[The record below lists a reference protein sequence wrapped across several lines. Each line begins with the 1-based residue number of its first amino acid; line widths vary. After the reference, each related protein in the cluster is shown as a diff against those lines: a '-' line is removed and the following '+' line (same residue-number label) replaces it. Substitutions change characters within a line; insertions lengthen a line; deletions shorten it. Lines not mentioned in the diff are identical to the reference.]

1 MAQITCNI
9 WAKFLRQQHASR
21 WIRGGSAGSGRG
33 GGGRQLCQTWIG
45 QQPAASSQQP
55 RAVEPQSQS
64 GPKAAAAKQC
74 LRGRGTK
81 RERGRVRA
89 ADSDWPLNSQ
99 LWAARASAKW
109 TRSAGSSSHTFSS
122 PSSPTHNQ
130 ATMGR
135 VIRAQRKS
143 GGIFTAHTK
152 HNKAP
157 AKLRV
162 YDYAERNGYIRGVV
176 KEIIHDAGRCNSS
189 RMTLSRLSGG
199 RKDGISDRSRRTE
212 RRSTQAL
219 AEHSLDFIETG
230 RHLGRHG
237 SIQASDCRQ
246 QMNANIA
253 AARSASNVTCASIV
267 HAT

>member
-1 MAQITCNI
+1 MIRQLPSST
-9 WAKFLRQQHASR
+9 LR
-21 WIRGGSAGSGRG
+21 AGSEVEAQAVDAEGAAASFARLG
-33 GGGRQLCQTWIG
+33 LGSSP
-45 QQPAASSQQP
+45 QPAASSQ
-55 RAVEPQSQS
+55 EPSS
-64 GPKAAAAKQC
+64 LKAK
-74 LRGRGTK
+74 
-81 RERGRVRA
+81 
-89 ADSDWPLNSQ
+89 

-176 KEIIHDAGRCNSS
+176 KEIIHDAGR
-189 RMTLSRLSGG
+189 
-199 RKDGISDRSRRTE
+199 
-212 RRSTQAL
+212 
-219 AEHSLDFIETG
+219 
-230 RHLGRHG
+230 
-237 SIQASDCRQ
+237 
-246 QMNANIA
+246 
-253 AARSASNVTCASIV
+253 
-267 HAT
+267 